1 MAAREA
7 AIAPGRHDVTH
18 AVIRNLY
25 KLMAYKDEYE
35 VARLHL
41 KPAFHAGTR
50 GLFAAPRRLSWHLHP
65 PLLRALGLK
74 RKLRLGPWFRHA
86 LRALRALRRLRGTPY
101 DPFGYAAVRRE
112 ERRLVPWYRGLVV
125 EALDAAGPDAHA
137 AAVELA
143 RLPESIRGYE
153 DIKLRSIARARE
165 RAEQL
170 GVRL

>member
-1 MAAREA
+1 M
-7 AIAPGRHDVTH
+7 
-18 AVIRNLY
+18 
-25 KLMAYKDEYE
+25 
-35 VARLHL
+35 
-41 KPAFHAGTR
+41 
-50 GLFAAPRRLSWHLHP
+50 
-65 PLLRALGLK
+65 
-74 RKLRLGPWFRHA
+74 
-86 LRALRALRRLRGTPY
+86 
-101 DPFGYAAVRRE
+101 
-112 ERRLVPWYRGLVV
+112 